1 MAADSKPVE
10 VIELKAEIVEADPI
24 ASNIADL
31 QHQCIRLAEEYRKV
45 GRIKTYEDYQQAKRD
60 RTMFNKAYKHADDER
75 KRVKTVWMG
84 PYTTF
89 EAGVKGALRPLKE
102 VMDRND
108 AAIKAF
114 EEHAREEKRKRL
126 EGYWEERYPAL
137 ALCTG
142 EADEALVP
150 FGRIFDPD
158 WTKRLSELNDDRKA
172 EAAMDDVANRLA
184 VGAQTIA
191 DRPEPEHVKRYGLS
205 ELYRTLDS
213 DAAQHAMVQ
222 EMRRQNDIRAL
233 ERSPEVPGIPS
244 VEEPPAPPVPAAPEP
259 EPISEPAPEPRREGR
274 AVYVITIVCDTRR
287 EAKRV
292 KDVMTAAGIKGS
304 VEKREI

>member
-1 MAADSKPVE
+1 MAAEGKPVE

-24 ASNIADL
+24 ASNIAEL
-31 QHQCIRLAEEYRKV
+31 QHQCIMLAEEYRKV
-45 GRIKTYEDYQQAKRD
+45 GRIETYEDYQQAKRD

-114 EEHAREEKRKRL
+114 EAHAREEKRKRL
-126 EGYWEERYPAL
+126 EGYWEEHYPSL

-142 EADEALVP
+142 EADEPLVP
-150 FGRIFDPD
+150 FDRIFDPD

-172 EAAMDDVANRLA
+172 EAAMDDVAKRLA
-184 VGAQTIA
+184 AGAQTIA

-213 DAAQHAMVQ
+213 DAAQRAMVQ

-244 VEEPPAPPVPAAPEP
+244 VEEPPAAPPAPEP
-259 EPISEPAPEPRREGR
+259 EPIAEPAPEPERERR
-274 AVYVITIVCDTRR
+274 AVYVITIVCDTRA

-304 VEKREI
+304 IEKKEI